1 MKRNLN
7 NTQTKNAK
15 PSPDG
20 KSKKYTDGGG
30 LYLLV
35 TKKGKYWRYNYKFM
49 KRHKTIAFGVYPNV
63 SLKEAR
69 ELHETARELLARN
82 VDPSL
87 HKQIKQ
93 GSLADDANSFE
104 VVAREWYAGWKD
116 LHSEG
121 HTKRV
126 FARLEKDIFPWL
138 GDRSMV
144 DIEPPEIL
152 ILLRRIQ
159 ARGALETAHRVLQSI
174 GQIFR
179 YGVATGRAQRDQTA
193 DLKGALPPYRKKHF
207 PAITTPEKVGHLMRV
222 IDDYRGSLVVR
233 CAFRLSPL
241 VMLRPS
247 ELAGAEWSE
256 IDFETETWTIPV
268 ARMKASKAVKE
279 DNLTKHIIPLSRQA
293 VAILKEIQPFSGRFQ
308 HVFTGA
314 RSRRKPMNASTIN
327 IALRRLGYQGVMTAH
342 SFRTMASSMLNEM
355 GYNPDAIER
364 QLAHKDKDRIR
375 AVYNRAQ
382 YLDERRA
389 LLQQWAD
396 YLDTLKNGADVASV
410 NRGSEGE

>member
-7 NTQTKNAK
+7 NTQAKNAK
-15 PSPDG
+15 PNPDG

-35 TKKGKYWRYNYKFM
+35 SKKGKYWRYNYKFM
-49 KRHKTIAFGVYPNV
+49 KRYKTLALGVYPAV

-69 ELHETARELLARN
+69 ILHDEARELLARN

-87 HKQIKQ
+87 HKKIRK
-93 GSLADDANSFE
+93 GSLGDDSNSFE
-104 VVAREWYAGWKD
+104 AVALEWYAGWKD
-116 LHSEG
+116 LNSEA

-138 GDRSMV
+138 GDRPMV

-152 ILLRRIQ
+152 MLLRRIQ
-159 ARGALETAHRVLQSI
+159 ARGALETAHRVMQSI

-179 YGVATGRAQRDQTA
+179 YGVATGRAQRNQTA
-193 DLKGALPPYRKKHF
+193 DLKGALPPYRKRHF
-207 PAITTPEKVGHLMRV
+207 PAITTPKEIGHLMRV

-256 IDFETETWTIPV
+256 IDFDTEMWTIPV
-268 ARMKASKAVKE
+268 ARMKGSKAVKE
-279 DNLTKHIIPLSRQA
+279 DNLTTHVIPLSRQA
-293 VAILKEIQPFSGRFQ
+293 IAILKEIQPLTGRFQ

-314 RSRRKPMNASTIN
+314 RNRRKSMSASTVN
-327 IALRRLGYQGVMTAH
+327 VALKRLGYQGVMVAH
-342 SFRTMASSMLNEM
+342 SFRTMASTMLNEM
-355 GYNPDAIER
+355 GYSPDAIEK
-364 QLAHKDKDRIR
+364 QLHHKDKNRIR

-382 YLDERRA
+382 YLEERRL

-396 YLDTLKNGADVASV
+396 CLDTLKTGADVIPINKRV
-410 NRGSEGE
+410 

>member
-7 NTQTKNAK
+7 NTQAK
-15 PSPDG
+15 KATPNPDG

-35 TKKGKYWRYNYKFM
+35 SKKGKYWRYNYKFM
-49 KRHKTIAFGVYPNV
+49 KRNKTLALGVYPAV

-69 ELHETARELLARN
+69 ILHDKARELLERN
-82 VDPSL
+82 IDPSL
-87 HKQIKQ
+87 HKKIKN
-93 GSLADDANSFE
+93 GSLIDDSNSFE
-104 VVAREWYAGWKD
+104 AVAREWYSGWKD
-116 LHSEG
+116 LNSEA
-121 HTKRV
+121 HAKRV
-126 FARLEKDIFPWL
+126 FSRLEKDIFPWL
-138 GDRSMV
+138 GDRPIA

-152 ILLRRIQ
+152 ILLRRIK

-174 GQIFR
+174 GQVFR
-179 YGVATGRAQRDQTA
+179 YGVATGRVQRNQTA
-193 DLKGALPPYRKKHF
+193 DLKGALPPYRKRHF
-207 PAITTPEKVGHLMRV
+207 PVITTPKEIGHLMRV

-256 IDFETETWTIPV
+256 IDFHTRTWTIPV
-268 ARMKASKAVKE
+268 ARMKGSKAVKE
-279 DNLTKHIIPLSRQA
+279 DNLTAHIVPLSRQA
-293 VAILKEIQPFSGRFQ
+293 IAILKEIQPLTGRFQ

-314 RSRRKPMNASTIN
+314 RNRRKSMSASTVN
-327 IALRRLGYQGVMTAH
+327 VALKRLGYQGVMTAH
-342 SFRTMASSMLNEM
+342 SFRAMASTMLNEM
-355 GYNPDAIER
+355 GYSSDAIEK
-364 QLAHKDKDRIR
+364 QLHHKDKNKIR

-382 YLDERRA
+382 YLEERRL

-396 YLDTLKNGADVASV
+396 YLDTLKNGGDGIPI
-410 NRGSEGE
+410 NKKD